1 MSGMK
6 SGENQEQKDV
16 LRRTIK
22 DLSQSDWWGLPRR
35 EVPWYPRID
44 YEKCVG
50 CGVCF
55 MTCKGRVVYDWDFEK
70 MRPIVA
76 RPYNCMVGC
85 STCANLCP
93 AGAISFPSKN
103 ELEKYRNKAKV
114 VAKARKKLEEL
125 RIIYC
130 GGLR

>member
-1 MSGMK
+1 
-6 SGENQEQKDV
+6 
-16 LRRTIK
+16 
-22 DLSQSDWWGLPRR
+22 
-35 EVPWYPRID
+35 
-44 YEKCVG
+44 
-50 CGVCF
+50 

-93 AGAISFPSKN
+93 ADAISFPSKN